1 MITYWETGTSFT
13 RLNEFQPNCW
23 INSHEPTNEEVEVLI
38 SEYNVPRDFIMDVLD
53 TDERSRI
60 EVEEDNSILIILRVP
75 LNNQN
80 NGIPFITVPLGI
92 IFSGNQIITICS
104 RKTEVIPSLIKA
116 VNENKITITKPFDY
130 VLRIFLISAVWFLQ
144 FLKEINVQTALIEKD
159 LENATKNKEL
169 HRLLRMEKCLVF
181 FITSLKSNEMV
192 LTKMRNSRNINGIE
206 HDEDLMEDV
215 VIETKQALEMANVY
229 SDIQSGMMDA
239 FASVISNNLNVIMKQ
254 LTSVT
259 IILMIPTLIASLY
272 GMNVPNNF
280 ENSPFAFIYVIA
292 ISIILSLFGIFLFKW
307 KNWF

>member
-1 MITYWETGTSFT
+1 MIAYWETGNTFT
-13 RLNEFQPNCW
+13 RLNEYQPGCW
-23 INSHEPTNEEVEVLI
+23 INSQELTNEEVELLI
-38 SEYNVPRDFIMDVLD
+38 SDYNVPRDFVMDVLD
-53 TDERSRI
+53 TDERSRVDI
-60 EVEEDNSILIILRVP
+60 EEDMVMIILRVP

-92 IFSGNQIITICS
+92 IISDNHIISICS
-104 RKTEVIPSLIKA
+104 RKTEIIPSLIKA
-116 VNENKITITKPFDY
+116 VNDNKITVANRFDY

-192 LTKMRNSRNINGIE
+192 LAKMRNSRNLQGIVY
-206 HDEDLMEDV
+206 DEDLMEDV
-215 VIETKQALEMANVY
+215 IIETKQALEMSNVY

-272 GMNVPNNF
+272 GMNVPNAF
-280 ENSPFAFIYVIA
+280 ENSPHAFLYVIF
-292 ISIILSLFGIFLFKW
+292 ISIGLTLLGVLLFKW

>member
-1 MITYWETGTSFT
+1 MITYWEAGNSFT

-23 INSHEPTNEEVEVLI
+23 INSQELTNEEVEVLI
-38 SEYNVPRDFIMDVLD
+38 NDYNVPRDFVMDVLD

-60 EVEEDNSILIILRVP
+60 EVDEGVVLIILRVP

-80 NGIPFITVPLGI
+80 IGTPFITVPLGI
-92 IFSGNQIITICS
+92 IFSDNQIITICS
-104 RKTEVIPSLIKA
+104 RRTEIIPSLIKA
-116 VNENKITITKPFDY
+116 VNDNKITVTNRFDY

-181 FITSLKSNEMV
+181 FITSLKTNEMV
-192 LTKMRNSRNINGIE
+192 LAKMRNSRNMQGIV

-215 VIETKQALEMANVY
+215 VIETKQALEMSNVY

-259 IILMIPTLIASLY
+259 IILMIPTLMASLY
-272 GMNVPNNF
+272 GMNVPNSF
-280 ENSPFAFIYVIA
+280 EDSPYAFAY
-292 ISIILSLFGIFLFKW
+292 IIGFSVFLTLMGVLLIKW

>member
-1 MITYWETGTSFT
+1 MITYWETGNSFT

-23 INSHEPTNEEVEVLI
+23 INSQELTNEEVEILI
-38 SEYNVPRDFIMDVLD
+38 NEYNVPRDFVMDVLD

-60 EVEEDNSILIILRVP
+60 EVEEDTVLIILRVP

-80 NGIPFITVPLGI
+80 SGIPFITVPLGI
-92 IFSGNQIITICS
+92 IVSGNQMITICS
-104 RKTEVIPSLIKA
+104 RRTEIIPSLIKA
-116 VNENKITITKPFDY
+116 VNENKITVSNQFDY

-169 HRLLRMEKCLVF
+169 HRLLHMEKCLVF

-192 LTKMRNSRNINGIE
+192 LAKMRNGRNMKGIE

-215 VIETKQALEMANVY
+215 TIETKQALEMANVY

-259 IILMIPTLIASLY
+259 IILMIPT
-272 GMNVPNNF
+272 
-280 ENSPFAFIYVIA
+280 
-292 ISIILSLFGIFLFKW
+292 
-307 KNWF
+307 

>member
-13 RLNEFQPNCW
+13 RLKEYQPNCW
-23 INSHEPTNEEVEVLI
+23 INSQELTNEEVEILL
-38 SEYNVPRDFIMDVLD
+38 SQYNEPREFVMDALD
-53 TDERSRI
+53 IDERSRI
-60 EVEEDNSILIILRVP
+60 EVDEDMVMIILRVP

-92 IFSGNQIITICS
+92 IVSGTQIITICS
-104 RKTEVIPSLIKA
+104 RRTEIIPSLIKQ
-116 VNENKITITKPFDY
+116 VNENKITVTNQFDY

-169 HRLLRMEKCLVF
+169 HRLLHMEKCLVF
-181 FITSLKSNEMV
+181 FITSLKTNEMV
-192 LTKMRNSRNINGIE
+192 LAKMRNGRNMQGID

-215 VIETKQALEMANVY
+215 IIETKQALEMANVY

-239 FASVISNNLNVIMKQ
+239 FASIISNNLNVIMKQ
-254 LTSVT
+254 LTAVT
-259 IILMIPTLIASLY
+259 ILLMIPTLVASLF
-272 GMNVPNNF
+272 GMNVPNSF
-280 ENSPFAFIYVIA
+280 ESSPFAFGYVIA
-292 ISIILSLFGIFLFKW
+292 ISIIMSLAGILLFKR

>member
-1 MITYWETGTSFT
+1 
-13 RLNEFQPNCW
+13 
-23 INSHEPTNEEVEVLI
+23 
-38 SEYNVPRDFIMDVLD
+38 VPRDFIMDVLD

-60 EVEEDNSILIILRVP
+60 EVDEDIVMIILRVP

-92 IFSGNQIITICS
+92 FISGSQIITICS
-104 RKTEVIPSLIKA
+104 RKTEIIPSLFKA
-116 VNENKITITKPFDY
+116 VNDNKISIANQFDY

-144 FLKEINVQTALIEKD
+144 FLKEINMQTALIEKD

-169 HRLLRMEKCLVF
+169 HRLLHMEKCLVF
-181 FITSLKSNEMV
+181 FITSLKTNEMV
-192 LTKMRNSRNINGIE
+192 LAKMRNGRNMKGIE

-215 VIETKQALEMANVY
+215 IIETKQALEMANVY

-259 IILMIPTLIASLY
+259 IILMIPTLVASLY
-272 GMNVPNNF
+272 GMNVPNSF
-280 ENSPFAFIYVIA
+280 ENSPYAFAYVIG
-292 ISIILSLFGIFLFKW
+292 ISVCLSLVGILLIKW

>member
-13 RLNEFQPNCW
+13 RLNEYQPNCW
-23 INSHEPTNEEVEVLI
+23 INAQELTIEEVELLI
-38 SEYNVPRDFIMDVLD
+38 SEYKVPRDFIMDVLD

-60 EVEEDNSILIILRVP
+60 EFDDDQILIILRVP

-92 IFSGNQIITICS
+92 ILSGNQIITICS
-104 RKTEVIPSLIKA
+104 RRNEIIPSLVKA
-116 VNENKITITKPFDY
+116 VNENKITVVNRFDY
-130 VLRIFLISAVWFLQ
+130 VLRIFLFSAVWFLQ
-144 FLKEINVQTALIEKD
+144 FLKEINIQTALIEKD
-159 LENATKNKEL
+159 LESATKNKEL
-169 HRLLRMEKCLVF
+169 HRLLHMEKCLVF

-192 LTKMRNSRNINGIE
+192 LAKIRSGRNMKDISY
-206 HDEDLMEDV
+206 DEDLLEDV
-215 VIETKQALEMANVY
+215 TIEIKQALEMANVY

-259 IILMIPTLIASLY
+259 IILMIPTLVASLY

-280 ENSPFAFIYVIA
+280 EGSPFAFGYVIA
-292 ISIILSLFGIFLFKW
+292 ISIFLSLGGIFLFKW

>member
-1 MITYWETGTSFT
+1 MITYWETGSSFT

-23 INSHEPTNEEVEVLI
+23 INSQELTNEEVELLI
-38 SEYNVPRDFIMDVLD
+38 SDYNVPREFIMDVLD
-53 TDERSRI
+53 TDERSRVEI
-60 EVEEDNSILIILRVP
+60 EEDMVMIILRVP

-92 IFSGNQIITICS
+92 IISDKHIISICS
-104 RKTEVIPSLIKA
+104 RKTEIIPSLIKA
-116 VNENKITITKPFDY
+116 VNDNKITIFNRFDY

-192 LTKMRNSRNINGIE
+192 LAKMRTSRNLQALNY
-206 HDEDLMEDV
+206 DEDLMEDV
-215 VIETKQALEMANVY
+215 IIETKQALEMSNVY

-259 IILMIPTLIASLY
+259 IILMIPTLVASLY
-272 GMNVPNNF
+272 GMNVPNAF
-280 ENSPFAFIYVIA
+280 ENSPHAFIYVIS
-292 ISIILSLFGIFLFKW
+292 ISIVFSLLGVLLFKW

>member
-13 RLNEFQPNCW
+13 RLAEYQPNCW
-23 INSHEPTNEEVEVLI
+23 INLQEPTNEEVELLI
-38 SEYNVPRDFIMDVLD
+38 NNHNAPRDFIMDVLD

-60 EVEEDNSILIILRVP
+60 EVEEDNMLIILRVP

-80 NGIPFITVPLGI
+80 NGVPFITVPLGI
-92 IFSGNQIITICS
+92 IFSNNQIITICS
-104 RKTEVIPSLIKA
+104 RRTKIISSLIKA
-116 VNENKITITKPFDY
+116 VNENKITITNPFDY

-169 HRLLRMEKCLVF
+169 HRLLGMEKCLVF

-192 LTKMRNSRNINGIE
+192 LAKMRNGRNTQGIE

-239 FASVISNNLNVIMKQ
+239 FASIISNNLNVIMKQ
-254 LTSVT
+254 LTAVT
-259 IILMIPTLIASLY
+259 IILMIPTLVASLY
-272 GMNVPNNF
+272 GMNVPNGLEESHLAFGVRYYNF
-280 ENSPFAFIYVIA
+280 SCFGPDRDIY
-292 ISIILSLFGIFLFKW
+292 L
-307 KNWF
+307 

>member
-13 RLNEFQPNCW
+13 RLNTFQPNCW
-23 INSHEPTNEEVEVLI
+23 INSQELTNEEVEILI
-38 SEYNVPRDFIMDVLD
+38 SEYNVPRDFVMDALD
-53 TDERSRI
+53 IDERSRI
-60 EVEEDNSILIILRVP
+60 EVEEDSVMIILRVP

-92 IFSGNQIITICS
+92 VISGKQIITICS
-104 RKTEVIPSLIKA
+104 RRTEIIPSLIKQ
-116 VNENKITITKPFDY
+116 VNESKITVANQFDY

-169 HRLLRMEKCLVF
+169 HRLLSMEKCLVF

-192 LTKMRNSRNINGIE
+192 LSKMRNGRNLNGIL

-215 VIETKQALEMANVY
+215 IIETKQALEMANVY

-239 FASVISNNLNVIMKQ
+239 FASIISNNLNVIMKQ
-254 LTSVT
+254 LTAVT
-259 IILMIPTLIASLY
+259 ILLMIPTLIASLF
-272 GMNVPNNF
+272 GMNVPNSF
-280 ENSPFAFIYVIA
+280 ENSPFAFGYVIA
-292 ISIILSLFGIFLFKW
+292 ISITLSLVGIFLFKR

>member
-13 RLNEFQPNCW
+13 RLNTFQPNCW
-23 INSHEPTNEEVEVLI
+23 INSQELTNEEVEELI
-38 SEYNVPRDFIMDVLD
+38 SEHKVPRDFIMDVLD

-60 EVEEDNSILIILRVP
+60 EVDDDIVMIILRVP

-92 IFSGNQIITICS
+92 FISGSQIITICS
-104 RKTEVIPSLIKA
+104 RKTEIIPSLMKA
-116 VNENKITITKPFDY
+116 VNDNKISIANQFDY

-169 HRLLRMEKCLVF
+169 HRLLHMEKCLVF

-192 LTKMRNSRNINGIE
+192 LAKMRNGRNMKGIE

-215 VIETKQALEMANVY
+215 IIETKQALEMSNVY

-239 FASVISNNLNVIMKQ
+239 FASIISNNLNVIMKQ

-259 IILMIPTLIASLY
+259 IILMIPTLVASLY
-272 GMNVPNNF
+272 GMNVPNSF
-280 ENSPFAFIYVIA
+280 EGTSFAFGYVIA
-292 ISIILSLFGIFLFKW
+292 ISITLSLVGVLLFKW

>member
-13 RLNEFQPNCW
+13 RLNEYQPNCW
-23 INSHEPTNEEVEVLI
+23 INSQELTNEEVELLI
-38 SEYNVPRDFIMDVLD
+38 ADYNVPRDFLVDVLD

-60 EVEEDNSILIILRVP
+60 EVEEEMLLIILRVP
-75 LNNQN
+75 LSNQN
-80 NGIPFITVPLGI
+80 NGIPFVTVPMGI
-92 IFSGNQIITICS
+92 VLAKNHIITICS
-104 RKTEVIPSLIKA
+104 RKTEIIPSLMKA
-116 VNENKITITKPFDY
+116 VNENKITVTNQFDY

-181 FITSLKSNEMV
+181 FITSLKSNEMA
-192 LTKMRNSRNINGIE
+192 LAKMRVTRNMQGIE
-206 HDEDLMEDV
+206 HDEDLLEDV
-215 VIETKQALEMANVY
+215 IIETKQALEMANIY
-229 SDIQSGMMDA
+229 SDIQAGMMDA

-259 IILMIPTLIASLY
+259 IILMIPTLVASLY
-272 GMNVPNNF
+272 GMNVPNHF
-280 ENSPFAFIYVIA
+280 EGTSFAFGYVIA
-292 ISIILSLFGIFLFKW
+292 ISIVLSLVGVLLFKW

>member
-1 MITYWETGTSFT
+1 MITYWETGISFT
-13 RLNEFQPNCW
+13 RLNEYHPNCW
-23 INSHEPTNEEVEVLI
+23 INSQELTNEEVELLI
-38 SEYNVPRDFIMDVLD
+38 SEYDVPRDFILDVLD

-60 EVEEDNSILIILRVP
+60 ETEEDKVMIILRVP

-80 NGIPFITVPLGI
+80 NGVPFITVPMGI
-92 IFSGNQIITICS
+92 IIKGSQIITICS
-104 RKTEVIPSLIKA
+104 RRTEIIPSLIKA
-116 VNENKITITKPFDY
+116 VNENKITICNQFDY
-130 VLRIFLISAVWFLQ
+130 VLRIFLISSVWFLQ

-169 HRLLRMEKCLVF
+169 HRLLGMEKCLVF

-192 LTKMRNSRNINGIE
+192 LAKMRNSRNMKGIN

-239 FASVISNNLNVIMKQ
+239 FASIISNNLNVIMKQ

-259 IILMIPTLIASLY
+259 ILLMIPTLIASLF
-272 GMNVPNNF
+272 GMNIPNSF
-280 ENSPFAFIYVIA
+280 ENSPFAFGYVIA
-292 ISIILSLFGIFLFKW
+292 ISICLSLFGILLFKW

>member
-1 MITYWETGTSFT
+1 MITYWEAGTSFT

-23 INSHEPTNEEVEVLI
+23 INSQELTNEEVEVLI
-38 SEYNVPRDFIMDVLD
+38 SEYNVPRDFIMDALD

-60 EVEEDNSILIILRVP
+60 EVDEDTVMIILRVP

-92 IFSGNQIITICS
+92 IISGNQIISICS
-104 RKTEVIPSLIKA
+104 RRTEIIPSLMKA
-116 VNENKITITKPFDY
+116 VNENKITIANQFDY

-169 HRLLRMEKCLVF
+169 HRLLGMEKCLVF

-192 LTKMRNSRNINGIE
+192 LAKMRNGRNLNGIE

-215 VIETKQALEMANVY
+215 IIETKQALEMANVY

-239 FASVISNNLNVIMKQ
+239 FASIISNNLNVIMKQ
-254 LTSVT
+254 LTAVT
-259 IILMIPTLIASLY
+259 ILLMIPTLIASLF
-272 GMNVPNNF
+272 GMNVPNSF
-280 ENSPFAFIYVIA
+280 ENSPYAFGYVIA
-292 ISIILSLFGIFLFKW
+292 ISITLSLVGILLFKR

>member
-1 MITYWETGTSFT
+1 MITYWEAGNSFT
-13 RLNEFQPNCW
+13 RLNEYQPNCW
-23 INSHEPTNEEVEVLI
+23 INSQELTNEEVEILI
-38 SEYNVPRDFIMDVLD
+38 NEYNVPREFVMDVLD

-60 EVEEDNSILIILRVP
+60 EVEEDTVLIILRVP

-92 IFSGNQIITICS
+92 IYSKDQIITICS
-104 RKTEVIPSLIKA
+104 RRTEIIPSLIKA
-116 VNENKITITKPFDY
+116 VNDNKITIVNRFDY

-181 FITSLKSNEMV
+181 FITSLKTNEMV
-192 LTKMRNSRNINGIE
+192 LAKMRNSRNMQGIE

-215 VIETKQALEMANVY
+215 VIETKQAFEMSNVY

-259 IILMIPTLIASLY
+259 IILMIPTLVASLY
-272 GMNVPNNF
+272 GMNVPNSF
-280 ENSPFAFIYVIA
+280 ENSPYAFVYVIG
-292 ISIILSLFGIFLFKW
+292 ISVLLSLVGILLIKW

>member
-1 MITYWETGTSFT
+1 MITYWEAGNSFT
-13 RLNEFQPNCW
+13 RLNEYQPNCW
-23 INSHEPTNEEVEVLI
+23 IHSQELTNEEVETLI
-38 SEYNVPRDFIMDVLD
+38 NEYNVPREFVMDVLD
-53 TDERSRI
+53 IDERSRI
-60 EVEEDNSILIILRVP
+60 EVDEDTVLIILRVP

-92 IFSGNQIITICS
+92 IFFNNQIITICS
-104 RKTEVIPSLIKA
+104 RRTEIIPSLIKA
-116 VNENKITITKPFDY
+116 VNDNKITITNRFDY

-181 FITSLKSNEMV
+181 FITSLKTNEMV
-192 LTKMRNSRNINGIE
+192 LAKMRNSRNMQWIE

-215 VIETKQALEMANVY
+215 IIETKQAFEMSNVY

-259 IILMIPTLIASLY
+259 IILMIPTLVASLY
-272 GMNVPNNF
+272 GMNVPNSF
-280 ENSPFAFIYVIA
+280 ESSPYAFVYVIG
-292 ISIILSLFGIFLFKW
+292 ISVLLSLVGILLIKW

>member
-1 MITYWETGTSFT
+1 MITYWEAGNSFT

-23 INSHEPTNEEVEVLI
+23 INSQELTNEEVELLI
-38 SEYNVPRDFIMDVLD
+38 SDYNVPREFIMDVLD
-53 TDERSRI
+53 TDERSRV
-60 EVEEDNSILIILRVP
+60 ELEEDMVMIILRVP

-92 IFSGNQIITICS
+92 IISNNQIISICS
-104 RKTEVIPSLIKA
+104 RKTEIIPSLIKA
-116 VNENKITITKPFDY
+116 VNDNKITVANRFDY

-192 LTKMRNSRNINGIE
+192 LAKMRNSRNLQGVVY
-206 HDEDLMEDV
+206 DEDLMEDV
-215 VIETKQALEMANVY
+215 IIETKQALEMSNVY

-259 IILMIPTLIASLY
+259 IILMIPTLVASLY
-272 GMNVPNNF
+272 GMNVPNAF
-280 ENSPFAFIYVIA
+280 ETTSNAFFYVIL
-292 ISIILSLFGIFLFKW
+292 ISIVLSLLGVMLFKW

>member
-1 MITYWETGTSFT
+1 MITYWEAGNSFT
-13 RLNEFQPNCW
+13 RLNEYQPNCW
-23 INSHEPTNEEVEVLI
+23 INSQELTNEEVEILI
-38 SEYNVPRDFIMDVLD
+38 NEYNVPREFVMDVLD

-60 EVEEDNSILIILRVP
+60 EVEEDTVLIILRVP

-92 IFSGNQIITICS
+92 IYSKDQIITICS
-104 RKTEVIPSLIKA
+104 RRTEIIPSLIKA
-116 VNENKITITKPFDY
+116 VNDNKITIVNRFDY

-181 FITSLKSNEMV
+181 FITSLKTNEMV
-192 LTKMRNSRNINGIE
+192 LAKMRNSRNMQGIE

-215 VIETKQALEMANVY
+215 IIETKQAFEMSNVY

-259 IILMIPTLIASLY
+259 IILMIPTLVASLY
-272 GMNVPNNF
+272 GMNVPNSF
-280 ENSPFAFIYVIA
+280 ENSPYAFVYVIG
-292 ISIILSLFGIFLFKW
+292 ISVLLSLVGILLIKW

>member
-13 RLNEFQPNCW
+13 RLNAFQPNCW
-23 INSHEPTNEEVEVLI
+23 VNSQELTNEEVEELV
-38 SEYNVPRDFIMDVLD
+38 SEYKVPRDFIMDVLD

-60 EVEEDNSILIILRVP
+60 EVDEDAVMIILRVP

-92 IFSGNQIITICS
+92 FIAGSQIITICS
-104 RKTEVIPSLIKA
+104 RKTEIIPSLIKA
-116 VNENKITITKPFDY
+116 VNDNKISITNQFDY

-159 LENATKNKEL
+159 LETATKNKEL
-169 HRLLRMEKCLVF
+169 HRLLSMEKCLVF

-192 LTKMRNSRNINGIE
+192 LAKMRNGRNMNGIE

-215 VIETKQALEMANVY
+215 IIETKQALEMANVY
-229 SDIQSGMMDA
+229 SDIQTGMMDA
-239 FASVISNNLNVIMKQ
+239 FASIISNNLNVIMKQ
-254 LTSVT
+254 LTAVT
-259 IILMIPTLIASLY
+259 ILLMIPNLVAGLF
-272 GMNVPNNF
+272 GMNVPNSF
-280 ENSPFAFIYVIA
+280 ENSPFAFGYVIA
-292 ISIILSLFGIFLFKW
+292 ISIILALIGILLFKK

>member
-1 MITYWETGTSFT
+1 MITYWEIGNSFT

-23 INSHEPTNEEVEVLI
+23 INSQELTNEEVEILI
-38 SEYNVPRDFIMDVLD
+38 NEYNVPRDFVMDVLD
-53 TDERSRI
+53 IDERSRI
-60 EVEEDNSILIILRVP
+60 ELDENKVLIILRVP

-92 IFSGNQIITICS
+92 IVSGNQMITICS
-104 RKTEVIPSLIKA
+104 RRTEIIPSLIKA
-116 VNENKITITKPFDY
+116 VNENKITVSNQFDY

-169 HRLLRMEKCLVF
+169 HRLLHMEKCLVF

-192 LTKMRNSRNINGIE
+192 LAKMRNGRNMKGIE

-215 VIETKQALEMANVY
+215 TIETKQALEMANVY

-239 FASVISNNLNVIMKQ
+239 FASIISNNLNVIMKQ
-254 LTSVT
+254 LTAVT
-259 IILMIPTLIASLY
+259 ILLMIPTLVASLF
-272 GMNVPNNF
+272 GMNVPNSF
-280 ENSPFAFIYVIA
+280 ENSPFAFGYVIA
-292 ISIILSLFGIFLFKW
+292 ISISLSLVGILLFKW

>member
-1 MITYWETGTSFT
+1 MITYWETGTFFT
-13 RLNEFQPNCW
+13 RLNEYQPKCW
-23 INSHEPTNEEVEVLI
+23 INSQELTNEEVEILI
-38 SEYNVPRDFIMDVLD
+38 SEYHVPRDFVMDALD

-60 EVEEDNSILIILRVP
+60 EMDEDIVMIILRVP

-92 IFSGNQIITICS
+92 IISHNQIITICS
-104 RKTEVIPSLIKA
+104 RRTEIIPSLIKA
-116 VNENKITITKPFDY
+116 INENKITISNQFDY

-144 FLKEINVQTALIEKD
+144 FLKEINIQTALIEKD

-192 LTKMRNSRNINGIE
+192 LAKMRNGRNMQGIE

-259 IILMIPTLIASLY
+259 IILMIPTLVASLY
-272 GMNVPNNF
+272 GMNVPNHF
-280 ENSPFAFIYVIA
+280 EGTPFAFAYVIA
-292 ISIILSLFGIFLFKW
+292 ISITLSLVGVLLFKW

>member
-13 RLNEFQPNCW
+13 RLKEYQPNCW
-23 INSHEPTNEEVEVLI
+23 INSQEVTNEEVEILI
-38 SEYNVPRDFIMDVLD
+38 SEYNVPRDFVMDALD

-60 EVEEDNSILIILRVP
+60 EVEEDTVMIILRVP

-92 IFSGNQIITICS
+92 VISGNQIITICS
-104 RKTEVIPSLIKA
+104 RRTEIIPSLIKA
-116 VNENKITITKPFDY
+116 INENKISITHRFDY

-192 LTKMRNSRNINGIE
+192 LAKMRNSRNMQGIE

-215 VIETKQALEMANVY
+215 IIETKQALEMANVY

-259 IILMIPTLIASLY
+259 IILMIPTLVASLY
-272 GMNVPNNF
+272 GMNVPNHF
-280 ENSPFAFIYVIA
+280 EGTPFAFGYVIA
-292 ISIILSLFGIFLFKW
+292 ISITLSLVGVLLFKW

>member
-1 MITYWETGTSFT
+1 MITYWEAGNSFT
-13 RLNEFQPNCW
+13 RLNEYQPNCW
-23 INSHEPTNEEVEVLI
+23 INSQELTNEEVEILI
-38 SEYNVPRDFIMDVLD
+38 NEYNVPREFVMDVLD

-60 EVEEDNSILIILRVP
+60 EVEEDTVLIILRVP

-92 IFSGNQIITICS
+92 IYSKNQIITICS
-104 RKTEVIPSLIKA
+104 RRTEIIPSLIKA
-116 VNENKITITKPFDY
+116 VNDNKITIVNRFDY

-181 FITSLKSNEMV
+181 FITSLKTNEMV
-192 LTKMRNSRNINGIE
+192 LAKMRNSRNMQGIE

-215 VIETKQALEMANVY
+215 IIETKQALEMSNVY

-259 IILMIPTLIASLY
+259 IILMIPTLVASLY
-272 GMNVPNNF
+272 GMNVPNSF
-280 ENSPFAFIYVIA
+280 ENSPYAFVYVIG
-292 ISIILSLFGIFLFKW
+292 ISVLLSLVGILLIKW

>member
-1 MITYWETGTSFT
+1 MITYWEAGNSFT
-13 RLNEFQPNCW
+13 RLNEYQPNCW
-23 INSHEPTNEEVEVLI
+23 INSQELTNEEVETLI
-38 SEYNVPRDFIMDVLD
+38 NDYNVPREFVMDVLD
-53 TDERSRI
+53 IDERSRI
-60 EVEEDNSILIILRVP
+60 EVDEDTVLIILRVP

-92 IFSGNQIITICS
+92 IFSNNQIITICS
-104 RKTEVIPSLIKA
+104 RRTEIIPSLIKA
-116 VNENKITITKPFDY
+116 VNDNKITITNRFDY

-181 FITSLKSNEMV
+181 FITSLKTNEMV
-192 LTKMRNSRNINGIE
+192 LAKMRNSRNMQWIE

-215 VIETKQALEMANVY
+215 IIETKQALEMANVY

-259 IILMIPTLIASLY
+259 IILMIPTLVASLY
-272 GMNVPNNF
+272 GMNVPNSF
-280 ENSPFAFIYVIA
+280 ENSPYAFVYVIG
-292 ISIILSLFGIFLFKW
+292 ISVLLSLVGILLIKW

>member
-1 MITYWETGTSFT
+1 MITYWEAGNSFT
-13 RLNEFQPNCW
+13 RLNEYQPNCW
-23 INSHEPTNEEVEVLI
+23 INSQELTNEEVEILI
-38 SEYNVPRDFIMDVLD
+38 NDYNVPREFVMDVLD

-60 EVEEDNSILIILRVP
+60 EVEEDTVLIILRVP

-92 IFSGNQIITICS
+92 IFSNNQIITICS
-104 RKTEVIPSLIKA
+104 RRTEIIPSLIKA
-116 VNENKITITKPFDY
+116 VNDNKITIANRFDY
-130 VLRIFLISAVWFLQ
+130 VLRIFLFSAVWFLQ

-181 FITSLKSNEMV
+181 FITSLKTNEMV
-192 LTKMRNSRNINGIE
+192 LAKMRNSRNMQGVE

-215 VIETKQALEMANVY
+215 IIETKQALEMANVY

-259 IILMIPTLIASLY
+259 IILMIPTLVASLY
-272 GMNVPNNF
+272 GMNVPNSF
-280 ENSPFAFIYVIA
+280 ESSPYAFVYVIG
-292 ISIILSLFGIFLFKW
+292 ISVLLSLVGVLLIKW

>member
-13 RLNEFQPNCW
+13 RLNTFQPNCW
-23 INSHEPTNEEVEVLI
+23 INSQELTNEEVEILI
-38 SEYNVPRDFIMDVLD
+38 SEYKVPRDFVMDALD
-53 TDERSRI
+53 IDERSRI
-60 EVEEDNSILIILRVP
+60 EVEEDSVMIILRVP

-92 IFSGNQIITICS
+92 VISGNQIITICS
-104 RKTEVIPSLIKA
+104 RRTEIIPSLIKQ
-116 VNENKITITKPFDY
+116 VNESKITVSNHFDY

-169 HRLLRMEKCLVF
+169 HRLLSMEKCLVF

-192 LTKMRNSRNINGIE
+192 LAKMRNGRNLNGIE

-215 VIETKQALEMANVY
+215 IIETKQALEMANVY

-239 FASVISNNLNVIMKQ
+239 FASIISNNLNVIMKQ
-254 LTSVT
+254 LTAVT
-259 IILMIPTLIASLY
+259 ILLMIPTLVASLF
-272 GMNVPNNF
+272 GMNVPNSF
-280 ENSPFAFIYVIA
+280 ENSPFAFGYVIA
-292 ISIILSLFGIFLFKW
+292 ISIILSLAGILLFRK

>member
-1 MITYWETGTSFT
+1 MITYWETGNSFT
-13 RLNEFQPNCW
+13 RLNVFQPNCW
-23 INSHEPTNEEVEVLI
+23 INSHELTNEEVEELI
-38 SEYNVPRDFIMDVLD
+38 NVHNVPRDFIMDVLD
-53 TDERSRI
+53 IDERSRI
-60 EVEEDNSILIILRVP
+60 EVDEDKVLIILRVP

-92 IFSGNQIITICS
+92 IVSGTQIITICS
-104 RKTEVIPSLIKA
+104 RKTEIIPSLIRQ
-116 VNENKITITKPFDY
+116 VNENKITITNHFDY

-169 HRLLRMEKCLVF
+169 HRLLHMEKCLVF
-181 FITSLKSNEMV
+181 FITSLKTNEMV
-192 LTKMRNSRNINGIE
+192 LAKMRNGRNMQGID

-215 VIETKQALEMANVY
+215 IIETKQALEMANVY

-239 FASVISNNLNVIMKQ
+239 FASIISNNLNVIMKQ

-259 IILMIPTLIASLY
+259 IILMIPTLVASLY
-272 GMNVPNNF
+272 GMNVPNSF
-280 ENSPFAFIYVIA
+280 ENSPFAFGYVIA
-292 ISIILSLFGIFLFKW
+292 ISIALVLFGIFLFKW